1 MGRVDKRVL
10 NRTHRLTAL
19 LIKQSGREVEGLETS
34 EVRMYSDISM
44 DLMTKYPTLLLD
56 KTTLTMIEKDSNR

>member
-1 MGRVDKRVL
+1 MGRVDKRIL
-10 NRTHRLTAL
+10 NRTHRLTVL